1 MVQMS
6 INVVDPVSYIRSP
19 FGHVDV
25 VGAHNAAEGQ
35 LV

>member
-1 MVQMS
+1 MS
-6 INVVDPVSYIRSP
+6 INVVASRIVHSLSLGR
-19 FGHVDV
+19 VDV